1 MTRLLPTLSPN
12 QAGCLSLTAIDT
24 CERKGG
30 REGEEEGGKKGE
42 RKGGKNRGNKEGR
55 ERGEE
60 EERKERREP
69 SLITTAA
76 SHTGF

>member
-1 MTRLLPTLSPN
+1 MPVIGANGKGGELKIVTVMNT
-12 QAGCLSLTAIDT
+12 DT
-24 CERKGG
+24 CAHEHTHK
-30 REGEEEGGKKGE
+30 EGGKKGE